1 MPTTTDTALSHIL
14 ELVQAGQKK
23 QALSRLRERVQQQ
36 PNNVRALLYL
46 GGLTPD
52 LEEGVAALERVLE
65 LEPDNAAAK
74 KGIRALQARQQATE
88 LDAAT
93 AEPRAET
100 SPHGERWPGSAIV
113 TLAGKVTWPFKDL
126 DRPLADLLD
135 AGDVRQRDLGWAA
148 RKAYDPV
155 VKWAAAVRLR
165 EKALRDC
172 ELSVTE
178 AQAVTWPF
186 KDLDQPMG
194 ILLENHT
201 LNLHDLA
208 YAVAEAYEDQVRE
221 AAAVLGAEIVQSQ
234 VAPEESRARP
244 ASERASASTAAQSSA
259 STPTEVSS
267 KSGPAS
273 ESAYP
278 SDTRGGMLVI
288 TGSPYLKQQ
297 EQQKR
302 RRVKRLTL
310 LLIGVW
316 LGAFVLSVGAGLM
329 NIFREQNVSPLWS
342 LVALGLLGLLWLC
355 VPRLEQ
361 MIRAYDNYQRGRRGE
376 LRVAAA
382 FQRVLDDRWI
392 LFRNLT
398 LGENGG
404 DLDAVLVGP
413 TGIYALEIKDYRGYN
428 RNVGKR
434 WQRRYFGVWRDL
446 DRNPTRQAL
455 HNAQRLHDYLAD
467 HNVDIWVNPRIVWA
481 GKSKLWLKKPA
492 VPVWQ
497 LTRAQFIAGDLMR
510 GKSFSEEKRDRTIAL
525 LKARC
530 VESRAA

>member
-1 MPTTTDTALSHIL
+1 
-14 ELVQAGQKK
+14 
-23 QALSRLRERVQQQ
+23 
-36 PNNVRALLYL
+36 
-46 GGLTPD
+46 
-52 LEEGVAALERVLE
+52 
-65 LEPDNAAAK
+65 
-74 KGIRALQARQQATE
+74 
-88 LDAAT
+88 
-93 AEPRAET
+93 
-100 SPHGERWPGSAIV
+100 
-113 TLAGKVTWPFKDL
+113 
-126 DRPLADLLD
+126 
-135 AGDVRQRDLGWAA
+135 
-148 RKAYDPV
+148 
-155 VKWAAAVRLR
+155 
-165 EKALRDC
+165 
-172 ELSVTE
+172 
-178 AQAVTWPF
+178 
-186 KDLDQPMG
+186 
-194 ILLENHT
+194 
-201 LNLHDLA
+201 
-208 YAVAEAYEDQVRE
+208 
-221 AAAVLGAEIVQSQ
+221 
-234 VAPEESRARP
+234 
-244 ASERASASTAAQSSA
+244 
-259 STPTEVSS
+259 
-267 KSGPAS
+267 
-273 ESAYP
+273 
-278 SDTRGGMLVI
+278 
-288 TGSPYLKQQ
+288 
-297 EQQKR
+297 
-302 RRVKRLTL
+302 
-310 LLIGVW
+310 
-316 LGAFVLSVGAGLM
+316 
-329 NIFREQNVSPLWS
+329 
-342 LVALGLLGLLWLC
+342 VALGLLGLLWLC